1 LRRPIAHLA
10 IAIAVLSSATSLTAT
25 AETRSIALPGLRA
38 FPESLTSTAD
48 GTLFIGRLGEGGIVR
63 ASTHGGEVAVFVP
76 PGASESR
83 SISGVFADERSN
95 TLWAC
100 SNDLSALGG
109 PSGSGDSRSALKGF
123 DLRAGAAKRT
133 VPLPGAH
140 AFCNDIAV
148 DARGAI
154 YVTDSAGPSV
164 LRLPAGASAFE
175 VFATNPQFS
184 PPEGGIGLDGIAF
197 GRDGNVYVTTYTAGG
212 LFRVDVKSG
221 RADGVTKLHGGSP
234 LTRPD
239 ALRSLGDNTFLL
251 IEGAGTLDRVSITG
265 DAFAAAPIRGGF
277 REPTSVTQVEA
288 TAWVSEGQLSFFFD
302 PAKRK
307 SSPSLPFRIYAVPLV
322 RDQTR

>member
-1 LRRPIAHLA
+1 
-10 IAIAVLSSATSLTAT
+10 
-25 AETRSIALPGLRA
+25 
-38 FPESLTSTAD
+38 
-48 GTLFIGRLGEGGIVR
+48 
-63 ASTHGGEVAVFVP
+63 
-76 PGASESR
+76 
-83 SISGVFADERSN
+83 VFADERSN
-95 TLWAC
+95 MLWAC

-123 DLRAGAAKRT
+123 DLRTGVAKRS

-154 YVTDSAGPSV
+154 YVTDSAGPNV
-164 LRLPAGASAFE
+164 LRLSAGASTFE
-175 VFATNPQFS
+175 VFATSPQFS

-197 GRDGNVYVTTYTAGG
+197 GHDGNLYVTTYTAGG
-212 LFRVDVKSG
+212 LLRVDVKAG

-239 ALRSLGDNTFLL
+239 ALRSLGENTFLL

-288 TAWVSEGQLSFFFD
+288 TAWVCEGQLSFFFD